1 MGLSWQQG
9 PLAPGAI
16 GHFLTDQRL
25 PDRMLFAE
33 PARRRMRIRFDDS
46 WVADSEQAILLH
58 EPGRYPVA
66 YLPVEHVERGVLVP
80 TDRTTIHRDLGAT
93 QWYTV
98 AGPGRR
104 AERAAW
110 THTALPEHASVLAE
124 HVAFAWRA
132 MDGFYEEDERILG
145 HAADNYHRVD
155 IRSSSRHL
163 VVRAAGKT
171 IADTTA
177 PVVLYESGFAPRWY
191 VPRTHVDET
200 ALTATPTRTFCP
212 YKGIAGYYSVA
223 GIPDAAWFYRD
234 AFPEAAR
241 IDDMVSFEPGKLDV
255 FLDGKQ
261 LALEIGQA
269 VIAHGLDRG
278 LEPDEIAHHQD
289 SILHDTGGW
298 R

>member
-16 GHFLTDQRL
+16 GHFLTDQPL
-25 PDRMLFAE
+25 PDRLLFAE
-33 PARRRMRIRFDDS
+33 PARRRMRIRFDDT
-46 WVADSEQAILLH
+46 WIADSEQAILLH
-58 EPGRYPVA
+58 EPGHYPVA
-66 YLPVEHVERGVLVP
+66 YLPIEHVEEGVLLP
-80 TDRTTIHRDLGAT
+80 TDRITTHRDLGAT
-93 QWYTV
+93 RWFTV

-104 AERAAW
+104 GERAAW
-110 THTALPEHASVLAE
+110 THTDLPEHASVLAG

-145 HAADNYHRVD
+145 RAADNYHRVD

-163 VVRAAGKT
+163 VVRAAGTT
-171 IADTTA
+171 IADTTT
-177 PVVLYESGFAPRWY
+177 PVVLFESGFAPRWY
-191 VPRTHVDET
+191 VPRTDVDET
-200 ALTATPTRTFCP
+200 ALTATQTSTFCP

-234 AFPEAAR
+234 AFAEAAR
-241 IDDMVSFEPGKLDV
+241 IDDLVSFEPDKIDV

-261 LALEIGQA
+261 LGLEPGQT

-278 LEPDEIAHHQD
+278 LQPDEIAHRDD
-289 SILHDTGGW
+289 SGLHNTEGQQ
-298 R
+298 

>member
-9 PLAPGAI
+9 PLAPGAV
-16 GHFLTDQRL
+16 GHFLTDQPLPGRL
-25 PDRMLFAE
+25 LFAE
-33 PARRRMRIRFDDS
+33 PARRRMRIRFDDT
-46 WVADSEQAILLH
+46 WIADSEQATLLH
-58 EPGRYPVA
+58 EPGHYPVA
-66 YLPVEHVERGVLVP
+66 YLPIEHVAEGVLLP
-80 TDRTTIHRDLGAT
+80 TDRITTHRDLGAT
-93 QWYTV
+93 RWFTV

-104 AERAAW
+104 AERPAW
-110 THTALPEHASVLAE
+110 SHTDLPEHASVLAG

-155 IRSSSRHL
+155 IRLSSRHL
-163 VVRAAGKT
+163 VVRAAGRT

-191 VPRTHVDET
+191 VPRKDVDET
-200 ALTATPTRTFCP
+200 ALTATQTSTFCP

-234 AFPEAAR
+234 VFPEAAR
-241 IDDMVSFEPGKLDV
+241 IDDSVSFEPGKVDV

-261 LALEIGQA
+261 LAREPGQT

-278 LEPDEIAHHQD
+278 LQPDEIAHGDD
-289 SILHDTGGW
+289 SGLHNTKGQQ
-298 R
+298 